1 MPRKGNKN
9 KRNIILVS
17 AILLFSL
24 ALMTLN
30 VKQEKDAQFLD
41 TTVGIILSPFQNFF
55 NHIIQ
60 SVSDSIN
67 HYFFLVDAARQNDQL
82 KLEIQRLISEKNQLI
97 EHLASQKRLAKLM
110 AHEDYQEKKAVVA
123 SVIGRDSTQWSKV
136 VVINKGTQS
145 GIKDHLAVITD
156 AGVIGQVI
164 HAGFNTSKVLL
175 IVDGRS
181 AVDALF
187 QGSRISG
194 VVVGMGE
201 NECQLKFVP
210 NTANV
215 KVGDAVL
222 SSGLGG
228 IFPKGL
234 VIGKVA
240 EVFRKKQGLFQEI
253 TLTPSSDLSRLEEVL
268 VLLP

>member
-1 MPRKGNKN
+1 M
-9 KRNIILVS
+9 

-30 VKQEKDAQFLD
+30 VKQEKGVRFLD
-41 TTVGIILSPFQNFF
+41 SIAGVILSPFQNFF
-55 NHIIQ
+55 TQTIQ
-60 SVSDSIN
+60 SVSNSIN
-67 HYFFLVDAARQNDQL
+67 HYFFLVDVARQNDQL
-82 KLEIQRLISEKNQLI
+82 KLEVQRLISEKNQLI
-97 EHLASQKRLAKLM
+97 ERLASQKRLAKLM
-110 AHEDYQEKKAVVA
+110 AHEDDWEKRAVVA
-123 SVIGRDSTQWSKV
+123 SVIGRDATQWSKV
-136 VVINKGTQS
+136 VVINKGTQN

-164 HAGFNTSKVLL
+164 HAGINTSKVLL

-187 QGSRISG
+187 QGSRASG
-194 VVVGMGE
+194 VVVGVGE
-201 NECQLKFVP
+201 DECLMKFVP
-210 NTANV
+210 NTADV
-215 KVGDAVL
+215 EVGDPVL

-234 VIGKVA
+234 IIGKVSQ
-240 EVFRKKQGLFQEI
+240 VFRKKQGLFQEI
-253 TLTPSSDLSRLEEVL
+253 ILIPSSDLSRLEEVL